1 MPEYAMTAG
10 LYHPEED
17 YFERE
22 INQLAEVG
30 FTCVDYRSVVLD
42 NTPALLMPYQEF
54 RALITEHKRIMDA
67 AGISVCQTHGPW
79 IWPPMDGDPETRA
92 TRFENMK
99 RAIEANAMVGSRYMV
114 VHPLMPKGYKDDDM
128 TLSQEINFEF
138 YSRLA
143 DIGKEYDVVIALEN
157 MPFVRQPWWKPAEIT
172 AFAASFRHDYVKVCL
187 DTGHSLMM
195 GVAPDAAVRAIGVD
209 MLTTLHVHDNDGTAD
224 QHLVPYDGKTD
235 WAAFIASLREIGFKG
250 ALSLES
256 KVPFD
261 CPDDERLALFK
272 KMKASLDRMTGVN

>member
-1 MPEYAMTAG
+1 MLEYAMTAG
-10 LYHPEED
+10 LYHPEEG
-17 YFERE
+17 YFEKE
-22 INQLAEVG
+22 INQLAEAG

-42 NTPALLMPYQEF
+42 NTPALLMPYHEF
-54 RALITEHKRIMDA
+54 RALIAEHKRIMDA
-67 AGISVCQTHGPW
+67 AGIWVYQTHGPW
-79 IWPPMDGDPETRA
+79 MWPPLDGDPETRA

-114 VHPLMPKGYKDDDM
+114 VHPLMPKGHKDEDQV
-128 TLSQEINFEF
+128 LSQEVNLEF

-143 DIGKEYDVVIALEN
+143 DVGREYDVVIALEN
-157 MPFVRQPWWKPAEIT
+157 MPFPRQPWWKPAET
-172 AFAASFRHDYVKVCL
+172 TEFAATFNHDYVKVCL
-187 DTGHSLMM
+187 DTGHSFMM
-195 GVAPDAAVRAIGVD
+195 DVMPDDAVRAIGAD

-235 WAAFIASLREIGFKG
+235 WTAFIASLREIGFTG

-272 KMKASLDRMTGVN
+272 KMKASLDRMTGEG